1 MMTMIMALILGASA
15 PVTLAADAPAN
26 GTEQVRVR
34 LSMAGYD
41 FANPDDVARFDRRTR
56 DVLEHLCGTASSADL
71 AGQNDVTQ
79 CRDAASTLIRNQRDI
94 RIAAVTAA
102 RPALARR

>member
-15 PVTLAADAPAN
+15 PVTLAADAPVNRA
-26 GTEQVRVR
+26 EQVRVR

-56 DVLEHLCGTASSADL
+56 DALEHLCGTASSADL

-79 CRDAASTLIRNQRDI
+79 CRDAASALIRNQRDI